1 MFEKLLSLMPYS
13 PAMSHQMAF
22 YSRRMREEASIRRI
36 GTVFIFLAFLVQFF
50 AVLNPPQPTVAASSN
65 DLINGGISSRAEAV
79 TTCQNNTHHYGDI
92 MEYYG
97 ISCADIASAEKVT
110 IKSTGENKQ
119 LFSLGRLAY
128 GKQGETPAS
137 IKGASYFWRYLWS
150 WDTGAFSTYT
160 ALKLHSHVT
169 NKTFWILFSC
179 GNLTTIGVPSKVT
192 PPQPTALPT
201 TPNSH
206 VPVTPTTPPPTTTT
220 PPPPPPKTPVCELD
234 SSLPKNDVRCHPCEY
249 NSSILKDSAECKPC
263 DKSISSADLLACVGF
278 SKTASNITAGI
289 ADANGTQA
297 KAGDVIT
304 YTIFAKNNGK
314 AAVKN
319 FAFQEN
325 LSDVL
330 DYANVTDLHG
340 GSLSNEGV
348 VSWPSETIAANE
360 TAKHQITVKV
370 KDPIPQTPTST
381 SDPGHFDLTMT
392 NVYGNTVN
400 ITLPGSP
407 AKTVE
412 TTAATLPNTG
422 PGTSLFMA
430 AAFVIVSSYFWAR
443 SRLLS
448 DEAMIAVHES
458 TSGGL

>member
-1 MFEKLLSLMPYS
+1 MFEKLLSLLPYS

-79 TTCQNNTHHYGDI
+79 STCQNNTHHYGDI

-97 ISCADIASAEKVT
+97 ISCADIAGAEKVT

-150 WDTGAFSTYT
+150 WDTGGPSTYT

-169 NKTFWILFSC
+169 NKTFWILYSC
-179 GNLTTIGVPSKVT
+179 GNLTTIGVPSKIST
-192 PPQPTALPT
+192 PAP
-201 TPNSH
+201 
-206 VPVTPTTPPPTTTT
+206 TPPPTAAPGPKPIA
-220 PPPPPPKTPVCELD
+220 PPPAAPTPLPPPKTAVCDLD
-234 SSLPKNDVRCHPCEY
+234 SSLPKNDARCQPCEF

-263 DKSISSADLLACVGF
+263 DKSISSADLLACISF

-289 ADANGTQA
+289 SDANGTQA

-319 FAFQEN
+319 FAFQES

-330 DYANVTDLHG
+330 DYANITDLHG
-340 GSLSNEGV
+340 GSLSTDGV
-348 VSWPSETIAANE
+348 ASWPSETIAANE

-422 PGTSLFMA
+422 PGTSLFIA

-448 DEAMIAVHES
+448 DEAMIAIHES